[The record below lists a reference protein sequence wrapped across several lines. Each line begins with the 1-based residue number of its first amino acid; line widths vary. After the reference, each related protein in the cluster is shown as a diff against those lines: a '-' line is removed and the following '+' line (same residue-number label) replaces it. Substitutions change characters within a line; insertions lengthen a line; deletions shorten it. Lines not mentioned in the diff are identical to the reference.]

1 MKRPV
6 IPIPAGAPPLC
17 YVARDFESFIAEQLR
32 AHPELELPRL
42 LGYLVTMATGG
53 IVSAI
58 GIEAAARFVFETMQD
73 VQFLE
78 TIEGCHRTPDGTLY
92 FDCMPDPPDDEPTN

>member
-6 IPIPAGAPPLC
+6 IPIPAAREPLC
-17 YVARDFESFIAEQLR
+17 YVARDFEAFLAEQVRQYPGLT
-32 AHPELELPRL
+32 LTRL
-42 LGYLVTMATGG
+42 LAYVVTMSTTG
-53 IVSAI
+53 IVDQV

-78 TIEGCHRTPDGTLY
+78 TIEGCRRTEDGTLL
-92 FDCMPDPPDDEPTN
+92 FVRLPDKSDGN